1 MKSNSGFSNSQYND
15 LLFYV
20 VDIAGTAWML
30 LTSGLPLYLIS
41 LLPDALASSFSVTV
55 VKMSLLPL
63 AEHFSLFITKSYAL
77 ISLLPL
83 QLYFPS
89 FAFPFR
95 FMSLE
100 PEEWVSI
107 LSQIRSDTFRSLAP
121 LRLILHRLVMRIGF
135 PDKHRL
141 LRKHWFPGF
150 LRRGNCAERNRCP
163 LIPLIYLI
171 LRNGFL

>member
-1 MKSNSGFSNSQYND
+1 MWSISLEPLECF
-15 LLFYV
+15 
-20 VDIAGTAWML
+20 

-141 LRKHWFPGF
+141 LRKH
-150 LRRGNCAERNRCP
+150 
-163 LIPLIYLI
+163 
-171 LRNGFL
+171 

>member
-1 MKSNSGFSNSQYND
+1 MWSISLEPLECF
-15 LLFYV
+15 
-20 VDIAGTAWML
+20 

-107 LSQIRSDTFRSLAP
+107 LSQIRSDTFRVAGPAQVDLAQVSYAYRFFQINIACSGSTDFQVFSGEGTAQKEIDAP
-121 LRLILHRLVMRIGF
+121 
-135 PDKHRL
+135 
-141 LRKHWFPGF
+141 
-150 LRRGNCAERNRCP
+150 
-163 LIPLIYLI
+163 
-171 LRNGFL
+171 